1 MKKWLLQS
9 ILSAVAVLFTA
20 QILPGVQVSGI
31 LDALLVALVLSFLN
45 TFLKPVLLILT
56 IPVTLL
62 TFGLF
67 LLVIN
72 AIIIVVADALLDG
85 FNVNGFGWA
94 LLFSLILSVIN
105 ALLQSMTGLNPSDKK
120 ITNSSN
126 SNQLCTRRWHT
137 RRYWIFFQPP
147 FL

>member
-31 LDALLVALVLSFLN
+31 IDALLVALVLSFLN

-56 IPVTLL
+56 IPVTLF

-105 ALLQSMTGLNPSDKK
+105 ALLQSMTGLNQSD
-120 ITNSSN
+120 
-126 SNQLCTRRWHT
+126 NQNNRLD
-137 RRYWIFFQPP
+137 
-147 FL
+147 

>member
-31 LDALLVALVLSFLN
+31 VDALLVALVLSFLN

-56 IPVTLL
+56 IPVTLI

-94 LLFSLILSVIN
+94 LLFSLILSIIN
-105 ALLQSMTGLNPSDKK
+105 ALLQSMTGLNQSDKP
-120 ITNSSN
+120 NN
-126 SNQLCTRRWHT
+126 R
-137 RRYWIFFQPP
+137 PE
-147 FL
+147 

>member
-9 ILSAVAVLFTA
+9 VLSAVAVLFTA
-20 QILPGVQVSGI
+20 QILPGVEVSGI
-31 LDALLVALVLSFLN
+31 VDALLVALVLSFLN
-45 TFLKPVLLILT
+45 TFLKPLLLILT

-72 AIIIVVADALLDG
+72 AVIIIVADALLDG

-105 ALLQSMTGLNPSDKK
+105 AVLQSMTGLNQADKSK
-120 ITNSSN
+120 DETE
-126 SNQLCTRRWHT
+126 
-137 RRYWIFFQPP
+137 
-147 FL
+147 

>member
-31 LDALLVALVLSFLN
+31 IDALLVALVLSFLN

-56 IPVTLL
+56 IPVTLF

-105 ALLQSMTGLNPSDKK
+105 ALLLSMTGLNQSD
-120 ITNSSN
+120 
-126 SNQLCTRRWHT
+126 NQNNRLD
-137 RRYWIFFQPP
+137 
-147 FL
+147 

>member
-9 ILSAVAVLFTA
+9 IISAVAVLFTA

-31 LDALLVALVLSFLN
+31 VDALLVALVLSFLN

-72 AIIIVVADALLDG
+72 AIIIVVADVLLDG

-105 ALLQSMTGLNPSDKK
+105 ELLKSMTGLNQSDHK
-120 ITNSSN
+120 NDR
-126 SNQLCTRRWHT
+126 LE
-137 RRYWIFFQPP
+137 
-147 FL
+147 

>member
-31 LDALLVALVLSFLN
+31 VDALLVALVLSFLN

-72 AIIIVVADALLDG
+72 AIIIVVADTLLNG

-105 ALLQSMTGLNPSDKK
+105 ALLQSMTGLN
-120 ITNSSN
+120 
-126 SNQLCTRRWHT
+126 
-137 RRYWIFFQPP
+137 QPDNKNNK
-147 FL
+147 LE

>member
-94 LLFSLILSVIN
+94 LLFSLILSVLN
-105 ALLQSMTGLNPSDKK
+105 ALLQSMTGLNQSD
-120 ITNSSN
+120 
-126 SNQLCTRRWHT
+126 NQNNKLE
-137 RRYWIFFQPP
+137 
-147 FL
+147 

>member
-1 MKKWLLQS
+1 MKIWLLQS

-31 LDALLVALVLSFLN
+31 VDALLVALVLSFLN

-56 IPVTLL
+56 IPVTLI

-72 AIIIVVADALLDG
+72 AVIIVVADALLDG

-94 LLFSLILSVIN
+94 LLFSLILSIIN
-105 ALLQSMTGLNPSDKK
+105 ALLQSMTGLNQSDK
-120 ITNSSN
+120 SN
-126 SNQLCTRRWHT
+126 NR
-137 RRYWIFFQPP
+137 PE
-147 FL
+147 

>member
-105 ALLQSMTGLNPSDKK
+105 ALLQSMTGLNPSD
-120 ITNSSN
+120 
-126 SNQLCTRRWHT
+126 NQNNKLE
-137 RRYWIFFQPP
+137 
-147 FL
+147 

>member
-31 LDALLVALVLSFLN
+31 VDALLVALVLSFLN

-56 IPVTLL
+56 IPVTLI

-72 AIIIVVADALLDG
+72 AVIIVVADALLDG

-94 LLFSLILSVIN
+94 LLFSLILSIIN
-105 ALLQSMTGLNPSDKK
+105 ALLQSMTGLNQSDK
-120 ITNSSN
+120 SN
-126 SNQLCTRRWHT
+126 NR
-137 RRYWIFFQPP
+137 PE
-147 FL
+147 

>member
-20 QILPGVQVSGI
+20 QILPGVEVSGI
-31 LDALLVALVLSFLN
+31 VDALLVALVLSFLN

-85 FNVNGFGWA
+85 FNVDGFGWA

-105 ALLQSMTGLNPSDKK
+105 ALLQSMTGLKDSG
-120 ITNSSN
+120 NSK
-126 SNQLCTRRWHT
+126 NQSE
-137 RRYWIFFQPP
+137 
-147 FL
+147 

>member
-9 ILSAVAVLFTA
+9 VLSAVAVLFTA
-20 QILPGVQVSGI
+20 QILPGVEVSGI
-31 LDALLVALVLSFLN
+31 VDALLVALVLSFLN
-45 TFLKPVLLILT
+45 TFLKPLLLILT
-56 IPVTLL
+56 IPVTLI

-72 AIIIVVADALLDG
+72 AVIIIVADALLDG

-105 ALLQSMTGLNPSDKK
+105 ALLQSMTGLNQADKSK
-120 ITNSSN
+120 DETE
-126 SNQLCTRRWHT
+126 
-137 RRYWIFFQPP
+137 
-147 FL
+147 

>member
-31 LDALLVALVLSFLN
+31 IDALLVTLVLSFLN

-56 IPVTLL
+56 IPVTLF

-105 ALLQSMTGLNPSDKK
+105 ALLQSMTGLNQSD
-120 ITNSSN
+120 
-126 SNQLCTRRWHT
+126 NQNNR
-137 RRYWIFFQPP
+137 PD
-147 FL
+147 

>member
-9 ILSAVAVLFTA
+9 VLSAVAVLFTA
-20 QILPGVQVSGI
+20 QILTGVQISGI
-31 LDALLVALVLSFLN
+31 LDALLVAVVLSFLN

-72 AIIIVVADALLDG
+72 AIIIIVADSLLDG

-105 ALLQSMTGLNPSDKK
+105 ALLQSMTGLDQPNKNKK
-120 ITNSSN
+120 DE
-126 SNQLCTRRWHT
+126 
-137 RRYWIFFQPP
+137 
-147 FL
+147 

>member
-1 MKKWLLQS
+1 MKKWFLQS
-9 ILSAVAVLFTA
+9 VLSAVAVLFTA
-20 QILPGVQVSGI
+20 QILPGVEVSGI

-45 TFLKPVLLILT
+45 TFLKPLLLILT

-72 AIIIVVADALLDG
+72 AVIIIVADALLDG

-105 ALLQSMTGLNPSDKK
+105 AVLQSMTGLNQADKSK
-120 ITNSSN
+120 DETE
-126 SNQLCTRRWHT
+126 
-137 RRYWIFFQPP
+137 
-147 FL
+147 

>member
-9 ILSAVAVLFTA
+9 IISAVAVLFTA

-31 LDALLVALVLSFLN
+31 VDALLVALVLSFLN

-72 AIIIVVADALLDG
+72 AIIIVVADVLLDG

-105 ALLQSMTGLNPSDKK
+105 ALLQSMTGLNQSDHK
-120 ITNSSN
+120 NDR
-126 SNQLCTRRWHT
+126 LE
-137 RRYWIFFQPP
+137 
-147 FL
+147 

>member
-105 ALLQSMTGLNPSDKK
+105 ALLQSMTGLNQSDTK
-120 ITNSSN
+120 ND
-126 SNQLCTRRWHT
+126 R
-137 RRYWIFFQPP
+137 PE
-147 FL
+147 

>member
-1 MKKWLLQS
+1 MKKFTMKKWLLQS
-9 ILSAVAVLFTA
+9 ILSAVAVMFTA
-20 QILPGVQVSGI
+20 QILPGVQVLGI
-31 LDALLVALVLSFLN
+31 IDALLVALVLSFLN

-105 ALLQSMTGLNPSDKK
+105 ALLQSMTGLNEDG
-120 ITNSSN
+120 NSKNKSE
-126 SNQLCTRRWHT
+126 Q
-137 RRYWIFFQPP
+137 
-147 FL
+147 

>member
-9 ILSAVAVLFTA
+9 VLSAVAVLFTA
-20 QILPGVQVSGI
+20 QILPGVEVSGI
-31 LDALLVALVLSFLN
+31 VDALLVALVLSFLN
-45 TFLKPVLLILT
+45 TFLKPLLLILT

-72 AIIIVVADALLDG
+72 AVIIIVADALLDG

-105 ALLQSMTGLNPSDKK
+105 AVLQSMTG
-120 ITNSSN
+120 
-126 SNQLCTRRWHT
+126 
-137 RRYWIFFQPP
+137 
-147 FL
+147 

>member
-9 ILSAVAVLFTA
+9 VLSAVAVLFTA
-20 QILPGVQVSGI
+20 QILPGVQVTGI
-31 LDALLVALVLSFLN
+31 VDALLVALVLSFLN

-72 AIIIVVADALLDG
+72 AVIIVVADALLDG
-85 FNVNGFGWA
+85 FNVSGFGWA

-105 ALLQSMTGLNPSDKK
+105 ALLQSMTGLNQSDHK
-120 ITNSSN
+120 NDR
-126 SNQLCTRRWHT
+126 LE
-137 RRYWIFFQPP
+137 
-147 FL
+147 

>member
-31 LDALLVALVLSFLN
+31 VDALLVALVLSFLN

-56 IPVTLL
+56 IPVTLI
-62 TFGLF
+62 TFGFF

-72 AIIIVVADALLDG
+72 AVIIVVADALLDG
-85 FNVNGFGWA
+85 FNVNGLMGYVPRNYLEPVF
-94 LLFSLILSVIN
+94 
-105 ALLQSMTGLNPSDKK
+105 
-120 ITNSSN
+120 NS
-126 SNQLCTRRWHT
+126 
-137 RRYWIFFQPP
+137 F
-147 FL
+147 

>member
-20 QILPGVQVSGI
+20 QILPGVEVSGI
-31 LDALLVALVLSFLN
+31 VDALLVALVLSFLN

-56 IPVTLL
+56 IPVTIF

-85 FNVNGFGWA
+85 FNVDGFGWA
-94 LLFSLILSVIN
+94 LLFSLILSLIN
-105 ALLQSMTGLNPSDKK
+105 ALLQSMTGLKDSG
-120 ITNSSN
+120 NSKDQSE
-126 SNQLCTRRWHT
+126 
-137 RRYWIFFQPP
+137 
-147 FL
+147 

>member
-9 ILSAVAVLFTA
+9 VLSAVAVLFTA
-20 QILPGVQVSGI
+20 QILPGVEVSGI
-31 LDALLVALVLSFLN
+31 VDALLVAFVLSFLN
-45 TFLKPVLLILT
+45 TFLKPLLLILT
-56 IPVTLL
+56 IPVTLI

-72 AIIIVVADALLDG
+72 AVIIIVADALLDG

-105 ALLQSMTGLNPSDKK
+105 AVLQSMTGLNQADKSK
-120 ITNSSN
+120 DETE
-126 SNQLCTRRWHT
+126 
-137 RRYWIFFQPP
+137 
-147 FL
+147 

>member
-1 MKKWLLQS
+1 
-9 ILSAVAVLFTA
+9 
-20 QILPGVQVSGI
+20 
-31 LDALLVALVLSFLN
+31 LLVALVLSFLN

-105 ALLQSMTGLNPSDKK
+105 ALLQSMTGLNQSD
-120 ITNSSN
+120 
-126 SNQLCTRRWHT
+126 NQNNKLE
-137 RRYWIFFQPP
+137 
-147 FL
+147 

>member
-31 LDALLVALVLSFLN
+31 VDALLVALVLSFLN

-56 IPVTLL
+56 IPVTLI

-72 AIIIVVADALLDG
+72 AVIIVVADALLDG

-94 LLFSLILSVIN
+94 LLFSLILSIIN
-105 ALLQSMTGLNPSDKK
+105 ALLQSMTGLNQSDKP
-120 ITNSSN
+120 NN
-126 SNQLCTRRWHT
+126 R
-137 RRYWIFFQPP
+137 PE
-147 FL
+147 

>member
-9 ILSAVAVLFTA
+9 VLSAVAVLFTA
-20 QILPGVQVSGI
+20 QILPGVQVTGI
-31 LDALLVALVLSFLN
+31 VDALLVALVLSFLN

-72 AIIIVVADALLDG
+72 AVIIVVADALLDG
-85 FNVNGFGWA
+85 FNVSGFGWA

-105 ALLQSMTGLNPSDKK
+105 ALLQSMTGLNQSDKK
-120 ITNSSN
+120 NDRIE
-126 SNQLCTRRWHT
+126 
-137 RRYWIFFQPP
+137 
-147 FL
+147 

>member
-72 AIIIVVADALLDG
+72 AIIIVVADALLEG

-105 ALLQSMTGLNPSDKK
+105 ALLQSMTGLNQSD
-120 ITNSSN
+120 
-126 SNQLCTRRWHT
+126 NQNNKLE
-137 RRYWIFFQPP
+137 
-147 FL
+147 

>member
-9 ILSAVAVLFTA
+9 VLSAVAVLFTA
-20 QILPGVQVSGI
+20 QILPGVEVSGI
-31 LDALLVALVLSFLN
+31 VDALLVALVLSFLN
-45 TFLKPVLLILT
+45 TFLKPLLLILT
-56 IPVTLL
+56 IPVTLI

-72 AIIIVVADALLDG
+72 AVIIIVADALLDG

-105 ALLQSMTGLNPSDKK
+105 AVLQSMTGLNQADKSK
-120 ITNSSN
+120 DETE
-126 SNQLCTRRWHT
+126 
-137 RRYWIFFQPP
+137 
-147 FL
+147 

>member
-9 ILSAVAVLFTA
+9 ILSAVAVMFTA
-20 QILPGVQVSGI
+20 QILPGVQVLGI
-31 LDALLVALVLSFLN
+31 IDALLVALVLSFLN

-105 ALLQSMTGLNPSDKK
+105 ALLQSMTGLNEDG
-120 ITNSSN
+120 NSKNKSE
-126 SNQLCTRRWHT
+126 Q
-137 RRYWIFFQPP
+137 
-147 FL
+147 